1 MARGRP
7 VSQVEVETDL
17 LEWVEHLEV
26 LTTGG
31 LSPKFPDEADA
42 FEGYDDL
49 CEKAAQA
56 EVDWKVQ
63 EASALV
69 AQADKPREEGKR
81 GEPEYL
87 RKARVL
93 ALHRD
98 KFEAYKMTDAK
109 VEARKKALAS
119 VTTRCDALRTV
130 CANTRTQT

>member
-17 LEWVEHLEV
+17 LEWVDHLET

-31 LSPKFPDEADA
+31 VSPKFPEDDP

-49 CEKAAQA
+49 CEEAART

-69 AQADKPREEGKR
+69 DQANKVEKGTR

-93 ALHRD
+93 ALHRE
-98 KFEAYKMTDAK
+98 KFEAYKMADAK